1 MYRFSFVFILFFLR
15 VAHYGHIEYFCLEWL
30 TSVLVKLAKLALVTY
45 PAHTEASKARKDE
58 TSNGLTYEGCFYAG
72 LSLLDQ
78 KQVYIS

>member
-1 MYRFSFVFILFFLR
+1 MDIYI
-15 VAHYGHIEYFCLEWL
+15 
-30 TSVLVKLAKLALVTY
+30 VLLSRMAYICISEISELVLVTY

>member
-1 MYRFSFVFILFFLR
+1 MAYICISEIS
-15 VAHYGHIEYFCLEWL
+15 E
-30 TSVLVKLAKLALVTY
+30 LVLVTY